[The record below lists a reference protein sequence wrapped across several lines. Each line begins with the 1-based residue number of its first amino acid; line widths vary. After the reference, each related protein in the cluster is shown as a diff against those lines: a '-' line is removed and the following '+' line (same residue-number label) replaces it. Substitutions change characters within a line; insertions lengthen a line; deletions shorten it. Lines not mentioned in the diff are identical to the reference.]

1 MIYLLI
7 FIVIFFLIYYVL
19 NDKKDY
25 FRLNIPFIFSIFTAV
40 LVSFIFQFYLSKGSF
55 ELAQKK
61 QSLDKFIISDPS
73 QREDTKQDVEYL
85 VELLTQ
91 KQDVEAGELYIL
103 AKKLKNAN
111 ELRLS
116 AKVFKEIYYRYGTDL
131 DGNVIAEYAQVLFAT
146 NGNKF
151 DDILESI
158 LDESLKKVPNNPSA
172 LTLKGLSEL
181 EKNNINNT
189 IELWN
194 KAIVFLNSEKE
205 KNDLKVL
212 IEVVKKRKKQ

>member
-1 MIYLLI
+1 MCIR
-7 FIVIFFLIYYVL
+7 
-19 NDKKDY
+19 D
-25 FRLNIPFIFSIFTAV
+25 S
-40 LVSFIFQFYLSKGSF
+40 
-55 ELAQKK
+55 
-61 QSLDKFIISDPS
+61 
-73 QREDTKQDVEYL
+73 
-85 VELLTQ
+85 
-91 KQDVEAGELYIL
+91 YIL

-116 AKVFKEIYYRYGTDL
+116 AKVFKEIYYRYGTEL

>member
-25 FRLNIPFIFSIFTAV
+25 FQLNIPFIFSIFTAV

-116 AKVFKEIYYRYGTDL
+116 AKVFKEIYYRHGTDL

>member
-25 FRLNIPFIFSIFTAV
+25 FQLNIPFIFSIFPAV
-40 LVSFIFQFYLSKGSF
+40 LVSFIFQFYLSKGSS